1 MPSRNSSRTA
11 TVVTVNRRVTG
22 VLSSLEVPVD
32 GEASMTPV
40 VLSHGPVPLA
50 TSRSEVVAP
59 TMTSENI
66 AQVAIFVHQ
75 LLQIEASRSRSD
87 AGPPRLR
94 TTTAGEPGRTRARS
108 RSHVI
113 TSELLASS
121 ALRNS

>member
-1 MPSRNSSRTA
+1 
-11 TVVTVNRRVTG
+11 VVTVNRRVTG

-32 GEASMTPV
+32 GEVCVTPV
-40 VLSHGPVPLA
+40 DLNRGPVPLA
-50 TSRSEVVAP
+50 TSRSDIVAP

-94 TTTAGEPGRTRARS
+94 TATAGEPDRTRA

-113 TSELLASS
+113 TSELFASS
-121 ALRNS
+121 LARRNS